1 MAHQVALNFEDGV
14 TKVIRVGDFETIMD
28 AAYKARIN
36 IPSDCRD
43 GACGTCKS
51 FCDSG
56 SFDPGDFVDDAM
68 TEEELDKGYLLTC
81 QALPESDMS
90 INIPGTSEAAKTSA
104 ATFTSTVKAL
114 DKHSETTI
122 SFTLDVDNR
131 EDLAFLPGQYV
142 NIKVPGTQEV
152 RSYSMSSG
160 PAADDASFMVRITAQ
175 GAMSEYLRDRAAIGD
190 SIEFSGPYGSFF
202 LREPKRPLLLL
213 AGGTGL
219 APLSSI
225 LEKLTDKD
233 PGQPVHLIY
242 GVTREA
248 DIVGLDWLKDYESRL
263 SQFTWDLIASEP
275 DTSAPHTGYV
285 TQIIT
290 AEHLNDGDVDIYLCG
305 PPPMVNAVSSWLDA
319 EGVQPANF
327 YFERFAPKEKTGG
340 DAETGAPVSADT
352 VAAEGEQISGAEA
365 VSSMQ
370 TGRLQFGAA
379 DTAAHLDARAGL
391 ETAVVQLMIS
401 KITEEQ
407 LNNWERL
414 ATDVDSTVADGVVRH
429 GQEFVRTNFAFHE
442 YLFTVANNPVLL
454 EAYRGL
460 DTQGQMSATISDG
473 SAIFESVAR
482 DHHDLVEAFRAQDL
496 ARALEIVQAHTTAA
510 KGTMEEAVVAVETGT
525 MPLVSGENT

>member
-36 IPSDCRD
+36 IPSGCRD

-81 QALPESDMS
+81 QATPESDMS
-90 INIPGTSEAAKTSA
+90 VNIAGTSEAAKTSA
-104 ATFTSTVKAL
+104 ASFTSKVKAL
-114 DKHSETTI
+114 QKHSDSTI
-122 SFTLDVDNR
+122 SFTLEVDNR
-131 EDLAFLPGQYV
+131 DDLAFLPGQYV
-142 NIKVPGTQEV
+142 NIKVPGTDDV

-160 PAADDASFMVRITAQ
+160 PEVVDASFMVRITPQ
-175 GAMSEYLRDRAAIGD
+175 GAMSEYLRDRAEVGD
-190 SIEFSGPYGSFF
+190 SVEFSGPFGSFF

-219 APLSSI
+219 APLLSI
-225 LEKLTDKD
+225 LEKLTQNP

-263 SQFTWDLIASEP
+263 PDFTWDLIASDEG
-275 DTSAPHTGYV
+275 TSAAHTGYV
-285 TQIIT
+285 TQII
-290 AEHLNDGDVDIYLCG
+290 APEHLNDGDVDIYLCG
-305 PPPMVNAVSSWLDA
+305 PPPMVNAVSSWMDA
-319 EGVQPANF
+319 EGVKPANF

-340 DAETGAPVSADT
+340 DAETGAPVPVDT
-352 VAAEGEQISGAEA
+352 VAAEGEQISGAQA
-365 VSSMQ
+365 VSSME

-391 ETAVVQLMIS
+391 ETAVVQLMIA
-401 KITEEQ
+401 KITDEQ
-407 LNNWERL
+407 LSNWSRL
-414 ATDVDSTVADGVVRH
+414 ATEVDSTVQAGVVVNA
-429 GQEFVRTNFAFHE
+429 QEFVRTSFAFHE

-460 DTQGQMSATISDG
+460 DTQGQMQATIQDG
-473 SAIFESVAR
+473 SPIFASVAS
-482 DHHDLVEAFRAQDL
+482 DHHDLVAAFRSQDL
-496 ARALEIVQAHTTAA
+496 QKALSIVAAHTNAA

-525 MPLVSGENT
+525 MPMVGGGK